1 MSAKK
6 VLFLVTCMVM
16 LVTNVCFAWT
26 RVQLND
32 NLGAGSFQGQYDY
45 LISQTDNG
53 QRFYKM
59 SELQHISNDGT
70 VDIYGAL
77 NPVDKT
83 NVIEYFCNQAGFVSG
98 IVITSSVPETIMFQG
113 TVLMELASEDSEAES
128 YDTIYKLIKYSID
141 NNCACGYH
149 SYRTNRYYD
158 IRTVS
163 SYGIYM
169 TKITAGIK

>member
-1 MSAKK
+1 MKKNTKMPNSYFYLIVIGIMILVNFFILPRFAKDS
-6 VLFLVTCMVM
+6 VTEV
-16 LVTNVCFAWT
+16 
-26 RVQLND
+26 
-32 NLGAGSFQGQYDY
+32 SYDTF
-45 LISQTDNG
+45 ISQTDNG

-113 TVLMELASEDSEAES
+113 TVLMELASEDSEAEN